1 MLKKEK
7 MIHIFSENGILP
19 KEKIDS
25 FRDILYNFDLKEF
38 KSAVNNRNVQKL
50 IDWCNSS
57 KEPSTVLLFYITFIP
72 CLIYMLS
79 SEDPIF
85 ASNFLHQFIKRNN
98 IRHVNLHNLVLLKFE
113 DYIGVDKYFLSDCL
127 IEEFSML
134 SNNVDNYNFKN
145 CHIKKLE
152 VDEDWDTNEI
162 VDHFKA
168 LGTTIDEIIEI

>member
-1 MLKKEK
+1 

-19 KEKIDS
+19 KEKRDS
-25 FRDILYNFDLKEF
+25 FRDILCNFDLKEF
-38 KSAVNNRNVQKL
+38 KSAVNNRNVQRL
-50 IDWCNSS
+50 IDWCNSNKES
-57 KEPSTVLLFYITFIP
+57 KTVLLFYITFIP

-98 IRHVNLHNLVLLKFE
+98 IRHVNLRNLVLLKFE
-113 DYIGVDKYFLSDCL
+113 DYIGVDKYFLSYCL

>member
-1 MLKKEK
+1 

-19 KEKIDS
+19 KEKINS
-25 FRDILYNFDLKEF
+25 FRNILSNFDLKEF
-38 KSAVNNRNVQKL
+38 KSAVNSRNVQKL
-50 IDWCNSS
+50 VDWYNGSVGFGAVPKMYNIS
-57 KEPSTVLLFYITFIP
+57 IP

-85 ASNFLHQFIKRNN
+85 ASNFLYQVIKRNN
-98 IRHVNLHNLVLLKFE
+98 ARYVTLRNLVILKFE

-162 VDHFKA
+162 VEHFKA
-168 LGTTIDEIIEI
+168 LVTTIDEIIEI